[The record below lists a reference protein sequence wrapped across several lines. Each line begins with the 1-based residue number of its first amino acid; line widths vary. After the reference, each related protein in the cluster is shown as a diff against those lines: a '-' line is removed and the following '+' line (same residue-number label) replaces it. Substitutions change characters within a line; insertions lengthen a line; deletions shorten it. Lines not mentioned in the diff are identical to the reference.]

1 MKFSAVQDIVD
12 FIAEDIKYTI
22 SEKEYDNFEAK
33 DRITDFQQ
41 VKISIISLKNTL
53 IAIVFTIIIFSVS
66 IFLFPFTIFAILTLS
81 FSLTAFQ
88 SLDLI
93 PEGYTLPSDR
103 VKPLGTAQAILAA
116 KPYVS
121 DKFIIINADD
131 FYGSDAFKVA
141 ADFLRSSNDPNTY
154 ANVAYRVTNTMTENG
169 SVKRGV
175 LVFDENKKL
184 NSLIESKIEKVN
196 NDIIAT
202 PLEGGDVMNISS
214 DTLVSMNMFCFNKN
228 IMDYIEEGFKPFMEA
243 NKNNLASC
251 EYLIPT
257 VVSDLIHDNKISV
270 DILATKAVWYGIT
283 YKEDKDNVVKSL
295 ENLMNKGEYPEGIWK

>member
-1 MKFSAVQDIVD
+1 MDLVILAAGMGSRFGGLKQIEPIDKYGN
-12 FIAEDIKYTI
+12 FIIDYSIYDAKRAGFDRVVFIIKEENYEI
-22 SEKEYDNFEAK
+22 F
-33 DRITDFQQ
+33 
-41 VKISIISLKNTL
+41 KNT
-53 IAIVFTIIIFSVS
+53 IGKRVEDKIETHY
-66 IFLFPFTIFAILTLS
+66 
-81 FSLTAFQ
+81 AFQ

-141 ADFLRSSNDPNTY
+141 ADFLRNSNDPNTY

-175 LVFDENKKL
+175 LVFDENRKL

>member
-1 MKFSAVQDIVD
+1 MDLVILAAGMGSRFGGLKQIEPIDKYGN
-12 FIAEDIKYTI
+12 FIIDYSIYDAKRAGFDRVVFIIKEENYEI
-22 SEKEYDNFEAK
+22 F
-33 DRITDFQQ
+33 
-41 VKISIISLKNTL
+41 KNT
-53 IAIVFTIIIFSVS
+53 IGKRVEDKIETHY
-66 IFLFPFTIFAILTLS
+66 
-81 FSLTAFQ
+81 AFQ

-141 ADFLRSSNDPNTY
+141 ANFLRNSNDPNTY

-184 NSLIESKIEKVN
+184 DSLIESKIEKVN

-295 ENLMNKGEYPEGIWK
+295 ENLMNNGEYPEGIWK

>member
-1 MKFSAVQDIVD
+1 MDLVILAAGMGSRFGGLKQIEPIDKYGN
-12 FIAEDIKYTI
+12 FIIDYSIYDAKRAGFDRVVFIIKEENYEI
-22 SEKEYDNFEAK
+22 F
-33 DRITDFQQ
+33 
-41 VKISIISLKNTL
+41 KNT
-53 IAIVFTIIIFSVS
+53 IGKRVEDKIETHY
-66 IFLFPFTIFAILTLS
+66 
-81 FSLTAFQ
+81 AFQ

-141 ADFLRSSNDPNTY
+141 ADFLRNSNDPNTY

-184 NSLIESKIEKVN
+184 DSLIESKIEKVN

-295 ENLMNKGEYPEGIWK
+295 ENLMNNGEYPEGIWK

>member
-1 MKFSAVQDIVD
+1 MDLVILAAGMGSRFGGLKQIEPIDKYGN
-12 FIAEDIKYTI
+12 FIIDYSIYDAKRAGFDRVVFIIKEENYEI
-22 SEKEYDNFEAK
+22 F
-33 DRITDFQQ
+33 
-41 VKISIISLKNTL
+41 KNT
-53 IAIVFTIIIFSVS
+53 IGKRVEDKIETHY
-66 IFLFPFTIFAILTLS
+66 
-81 FSLTAFQ
+81 AFQ

-141 ADFLRSSNDPNTY
+141 ADFLRNSNDPNTY

-202 PLEGGDVMNISS
+202 PLDGGDVMNISS

-295 ENLMNKGEYPEGIWK
+295 ENLMNNGEYPEGIWK

>member
-1 MKFSAVQDIVD
+1 MDLVILAAGMGSRFGGLKQIEPIDKYGN
-12 FIAEDIKYTI
+12 FIIDYSIYDAKRAGFDRVVFIIKEENYEI
-22 SEKEYDNFEAK
+22 F
-33 DRITDFQQ
+33 
-41 VKISIISLKNTL
+41 KNT
-53 IAIVFTIIIFSVS
+53 IGKRVEDKIETHY
-66 IFLFPFTIFAILTLS
+66 
-81 FSLTAFQ
+81 AFQ

-141 ADFLRSSNDPNTY
+141 ADFLRNSNDPNTY

-184 NSLIESKIEKVN
+184 DSLIESKIEKVH

-295 ENLMNKGEYPEGIWK
+295 ENLMNNGEYPEGIWK

>member
-1 MKFSAVQDIVD
+1 MDLVILAAGMGSRFGGLKQIEPIDKYGN
-12 FIAEDIKYTI
+12 FIIDYSIYDAKREGFDRVVFIIKEENYEIFKSTIGKRVED
-22 SEKEYDNFEAK
+22 
-33 DRITDFQQ
+33 
-41 VKISIISLKNTL
+41 KIETHY
-53 IAIVFTIIIFSVS
+53 
-66 IFLFPFTIFAILTLS
+66 
-81 FSLTAFQ
+81 AFQ

-141 ADFLRSSNDPNTY
+141 ADFLRNSNDPNTY

-184 NSLIESKIEKVN
+184 DSLIESKIEKVN

-295 ENLMNKGEYPEGIWK
+295 ENLMNNGEYPEGIWK

>member
-1 MKFSAVQDIVD
+1 MDLVILAAGMGSRFGGLKQIEPIDKYGN
-12 FIAEDIKYTI
+12 FIIDYSIYDAKRAGFDRVVFIIKEENYEI
-22 SEKEYDNFEAK
+22 F
-33 DRITDFQQ
+33 
-41 VKISIISLKNTL
+41 KNT
-53 IAIVFTIIIFSVS
+53 IGKRVEDKIETHY
-66 IFLFPFTIFAILTLS
+66 
-81 FSLTAFQ
+81 AFQ

-141 ADFLRSSNDPNTY
+141 ADFLRNSNDPNTY

-295 ENLMNKGEYPEGIWK
+295 ENLMNNGEYPEGIWK

>member
-1 MKFSAVQDIVD
+1 MDLVILAAGMGSRFGGLKQIEPIDKYGN
-12 FIAEDIKYTI
+12 FIIDYSIYDAKRAGFDRVVFIIKEENYEI
-22 SEKEYDNFEAK
+22 F
-33 DRITDFQQ
+33 
-41 VKISIISLKNTL
+41 KNT
-53 IAIVFTIIIFSVS
+53 IGKRVEDKIETHY
-66 IFLFPFTIFAILTLS
+66 
-81 FSLTAFQ
+81 AFQ

-141 ADFLRSSNDPNTY
+141 ADFLRNSNDPNTY

-175 LVFDENKKL
+175 LVFDENRKL
-184 NSLIESKIEKVN
+184 DSLIESKIEKVN

-295 ENLMNKGEYPEGIWK
+295 ENLMNNGEYPEGIWK

>member
-1 MKFSAVQDIVD
+1 MDLVILAAGMGSRFGGLKQIEPIDKYGN
-12 FIAEDIKYTI
+12 FIIDYSIYDAKRAGFDRVVFIIKEENYEI
-22 SEKEYDNFEAK
+22 F
-33 DRITDFQQ
+33 
-41 VKISIISLKNTL
+41 KNT
-53 IAIVFTIIIFSVS
+53 IGKRVEDKIETHY
-66 IFLFPFTIFAILTLS
+66 
-81 FSLTAFQ
+81 AFQ

-141 ADFLRSSNDPNTY
+141 ADFLKNSNNPNVY

-295 ENLMNKGEYPEGIWK
+295 ENLMNNGEYPEGIWK

>member
-1 MKFSAVQDIVD
+1 MDLVILAAGMGSRFGGLKQIEPIDKYGN
-12 FIAEDIKYTI
+12 FIIDYSIYDAKRAGFDRVVFIIKEENYEI
-22 SEKEYDNFEAK
+22 F
-33 DRITDFQQ
+33 
-41 VKISIISLKNTL
+41 KNT
-53 IAIVFTIIIFSVS
+53 IGKRVEDKIETHY
-66 IFLFPFTIFAILTLS
+66 
-81 FSLTAFQ
+81 AFQ

-141 ADFLRSSNDPNTY
+141 ADFLRNSNDPNTY

-228 IMDYIEEGFKPFMEA
+228 IMDYIEERFKPFMEA

-283 YKEDKDNVVKSL
+283 YKEDKENVVKSL
-295 ENLMNKGEYPEGIWK
+295 ENLMNNGEYPEGIWK

>member
-1 MKFSAVQDIVD
+1 MDLVILAAGMGSRFGGLKQIEPIDKYGN
-12 FIAEDIKYTI
+12 FIIDYSIYDAKRAGFDRVVFIIKEENYEI
-22 SEKEYDNFEAK
+22 F
-33 DRITDFQQ
+33 
-41 VKISIISLKNTL
+41 KNT
-53 IAIVFTIIIFSVS
+53 IGKRVEDKIETHY
-66 IFLFPFTIFAILTLS
+66 
-81 FSLTAFQ
+81 AFQ

-141 ADFLRSSNDPNTY
+141 ADFLRGSNDPNTY

-295 ENLMNKGEYPEGIWK
+295 ENLMNNGEYPEGIWK

>member
-1 MKFSAVQDIVD
+1 MDLVILAAGMGSRFGGLKQIEPIDKYGN
-12 FIAEDIKYTI
+12 FIIDYSIYDAKRAGFDRVVFIIKEENYEI
-22 SEKEYDNFEAK
+22 F
-33 DRITDFQQ
+33 
-41 VKISIISLKNTL
+41 KNT
-53 IAIVFTIIIFSVS
+53 IGKRVEDKIETHY
-66 IFLFPFTIFAILTLS
+66 
-81 FSLTAFQ
+81 AFQ

-184 NSLIESKIEKVN
+184 NSLIESKIEKVH

-295 ENLMNKGEYPEGIWK
+295 ENLMNNGEYPEGIWK